1 MEYSTETRDVPA
13 TDVDVGLP
21 EVESPAGSPLPLPR
35 SPAPVLLVADDV
47 GGKEVELASLYTMD
61 EEQLDADHDTDV
73 PLWFRRM
80 DNILGRCRY
89 TV

>member
-47 GGKEVELASLYTMD
+47 GGKEVELASL
-61 EEQLDADHDTDV
+61 
-73 PLWFRRM
+73 
-80 DNILGRCRY
+80 
-89 TV
+89 